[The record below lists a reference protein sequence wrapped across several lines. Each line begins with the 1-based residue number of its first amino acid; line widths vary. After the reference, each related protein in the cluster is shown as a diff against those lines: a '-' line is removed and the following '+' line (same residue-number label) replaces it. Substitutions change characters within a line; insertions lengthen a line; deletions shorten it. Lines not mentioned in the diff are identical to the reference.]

1 MTTRPIVS
9 IAQLDALEA
18 AAEGTLTRPDE
29 KFPHWRIGDGLAVT
43 PSARAL
49 LARAL
54 IEETGAAEYL
64 NPITFEIERVIYAR
78 ITAAGRELLEDLRG
92 RAPRGKA

>member
-1 MTTRPIVS
+1 MTTRPVVS

-43 PSARAL
+43 PTARAL
-49 LARAL
+49 LDRGL
-54 IEETGAAEYL
+54 IEEQPPQDGQILAIPTE
-64 NPITFEIERVIYAR
+64 
-78 ITAAGRELLEDLRG
+78 AGRAILAELAS
-92 RAPRGKA
+92 RAPAGKDQDADPS